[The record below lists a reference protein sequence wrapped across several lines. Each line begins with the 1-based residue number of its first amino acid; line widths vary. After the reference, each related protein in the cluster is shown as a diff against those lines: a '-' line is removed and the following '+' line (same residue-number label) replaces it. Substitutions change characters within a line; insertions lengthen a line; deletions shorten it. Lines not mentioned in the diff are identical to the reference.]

1 MKKTLTA
8 TIQANALVNAAAK
21 RNELP
26 SCTAEQ
32 GWYNR
37 RTVVV
42 CKHGLNIQK
51 DTKTVKVGRTWQS
64 FKRITITPCKS
75 WMKAD
80 DYTRADRRR
89 IALNV
94 CKALR
99 AQGIAVKV
107 VTTKPNTWDVDKAHG
122 AQVVGEWRRGR

>member
-26 SCTAEQ
+26 SCEREQ

-42 CKHGLNIQK
+42 CKHGLNIEK
-51 DTKTVKVGRTWQS
+51 DTKTVRAGRNYNW

-75 WMKAD
+75 WKKEE
-80 DYTRADRRR
+80 DYTKADRRR
-89 IALNV
+89 IALNI

-99 AQGIAVKV
+99 AQGYAVKV
-107 VTTKPNTWDVDKAHG
+107 ETVVPTKWGREDAG
-122 AQVVGEWRRGR
+122 ARVVGEWRQGR